1 MNYQI
6 IHGMKLLIWKG
17 SDYMATTTTNYK
29 LTKPNG
35 TDKAYV
41 SVINDNM
48 DLIDSAI
55 KDVESKITTSTINS
69 IATQDIQNLFI

>member
-1 MNYQI
+1 
-6 IHGMKLLIWKG
+6 
-17 SDYMATTTTNYK
+17 MATTTTNYK

-55 KDVESKITTSTINS
+55 KDVESKSTTSTINS
-69 IATQDIQNLFI
+69 IATQDIQNLFN

>member
-1 MNYQI
+1 
-6 IHGMKLLIWKG
+6 
-17 SDYMATTTTNYK
+17 MATTTTNYK

-55 KDVESKITTSTINS
+55 KDVESNITTSTINS

>member
-1 MNYQI
+1 
-6 IHGMKLLIWKG
+6 
-17 SDYMATTTTNYK
+17 MATTTTNYK
-29 LTKPNG
+29 LTKPDG

-69 IATQDIQNLFI
+69 IATQDIQNLFN

>member
-1 MNYQI
+1 
-6 IHGMKLLIWKG
+6 
-17 SDYMATTTTNYK
+17 MATTTTNYK

-41 SVINDNM
+41 SVINHNM
-48 DLIDSAI
+48 DLIDSVI

>member
-1 MNYQI
+1 
-6 IHGMKLLIWKG
+6 
-17 SDYMATTTTNYK
+17 MATTTTNYK

-48 DLIDSAI
+48 DLIDSVI

>member
-1 MNYQI
+1 
-6 IHGMKLLIWKG
+6 
-17 SDYMATTTTNYK
+17 MATTTTNYK

-55 KDVESKITTSTINS
+55 KDVESKITTSTINA

>member
-1 MNYQI
+1 
-6 IHGMKLLIWKG
+6 
-17 SDYMATTTTNYK
+17 MATTTTNYK

>member
-1 MNYQI
+1 
-6 IHGMKLLIWKG
+6 
-17 SDYMATTTTNYK
+17 MATTTTNYK

-48 DLIDSAI
+48 DLIDTAI

>member
-1 MNYQI
+1 
-6 IHGMKLLIWKG
+6 
-17 SDYMATTTTNYK
+17 MATTTTNYK
-29 LTKPNG
+29 LTKPDA

>member
-1 MNYQI
+1 
-6 IHGMKLLIWKG
+6 
-17 SDYMATTTTNYK
+17 
-29 LTKPNG
+29 
-35 TDKAYV
+35 
-41 SVINDNM
+41 M

>member
-1 MNYQI
+1 MI
-6 IHGMKLLIWKG
+6 DL
-17 SDYMATTTTNYK
+17 ATTTTNYK
-29 LTKPNG
+29 FTKPDG

>member
-1 MNYQI
+1 
-6 IHGMKLLIWKG
+6 
-17 SDYMATTTTNYK
+17 MATTTTNYK

-69 IATQDIQNLFI
+69 IATQDIQNLFN

>member
-1 MNYQI
+1 
-6 IHGMKLLIWKG
+6 
-17 SDYMATTTTNYK
+17 MATTTTNYK

-41 SVINDNM
+41 SVINNNM

-55 KDVESKITTSTINS
+55 KDVESKITTSTVQS
-69 IATQDIQNLFI
+69 IATQDIQNLFT

>member
-1 MNYQI
+1 
-6 IHGMKLLIWKG
+6 
-17 SDYMATTTTNYK
+17 MATTTTNYK

-69 IATQDIQNLFI
+69 IATQDIQNLFT

>member
-1 MNYQI
+1 
-6 IHGMKLLIWKG
+6 
-17 SDYMATTTTNYK
+17 MATTTTNYK

-48 DLIDSAI
+48 DLIDTAI
-55 KDVESKITTSTINS
+55 KDVESKITTSTVQS
-69 IATQDIQNLFI
+69 IATQDIQNLFN

>member
-1 MNYQI
+1 
-6 IHGMKLLIWKG
+6 
-17 SDYMATTTTNYK
+17 MATTTTNYK

-55 KDVESKITTSTINS
+55 KDVESKITTSTVQS

>member
-1 MNYQI
+1 
-6 IHGMKLLIWKG
+6 
-17 SDYMATTTTNYK
+17 MATTTTNYK

-55 KDVESKITTSTINS
+55 KDVESKITTSTVQS
-69 IATQDIQNLFI
+69 IATQDIQNLFT